1 MANETFLGWMMHILQ
16 TKEGLVSFSTS
27 ADSSLQRFDVV
38 LASFLQK
45 PGLPFA
51 DVLPEEAI
59 QAAFEEEGAAFGQ
72 EDDAVYT
79 PALTLWTFLSQ
90 VFFKEEQ
97 RSCLAAVSRLIVLL
111 VSLGRKACS
120 DNTGAFCRARAKL
133 PEAAF
138 PRLVYQ
144 VADGCEDA
152 LPDDWRWKSR
162 RTYLVDGC
170 TVSMSDT
177 PENQAVYPQP
187 NSQQEGLG
195 FPLARLVV
203 MLSLVTGMLSG
214 LAIGPYSG
222 KETGETA
229 LFRQLLDRLREGD
242 VVVADCYFCS
252 YFMICLLLERGVDL
266 VSRLHQC
273 RTADFRRGQRLGA
286 GDHIVEWPRP
296 PRPEWMDEATYARM
310 PASIRI
316 REVEVAVPQP
326 GFRVDVF
333 VVATTLLDAQEYTR
347 ADLAELYRTRWLAE
361 LDIRAIKCSLGMDV
375 LRCKTPEMVRKEIWA
390 CLLGYNLVRH
400 TMLQAAYES
409 GCSPRCMEDEPVSA
423 EDACAAARESNSSPR
438 RADEE
443 RARAEDAC
451 AAAAGSNSSPR
462 CREEDRVRTAD
473 SGARELEP
481 NRSPRCL
488 EKEPTPSREVGAA
501 MQEPECSPRQLSF
514 TAAMQKLAASWVL
527 APSFTKTMADELRRA
542 NHKHLRKHRV
552 GHRPNRVEP
561 RAIKRRPKPHKL
573 LTQPRA
579 EARAA
584 LRSRPATRAAA

>member
-1 MANETFLGWMMHILQ
+1 MVMHILQ

-27 ADSSLQRFDVV
+27 VRSLPQQFGLV

-51 DVLPEEAI
+51 DVLREETI
-59 QAAFEEEGAAFGQ
+59 QAAFQEEGADFGQ

-79 PALTLWTFLSQ
+79 PAITLWTFLSQ

-97 RSCLAAVSRLIVLL
+97 RSCVAAVSRLIVLL
-111 VSLGRKACS
+111 VSLGRKPCS
-120 DNTGAFCRARAKL
+120 ENTGAYCRARAKL

-138 PRLVYQ
+138 RRIVYQ

-152 LPDDWRWKSR
+152 LPDEWRWKR
-162 RTYLVDGC
+162 RRAFLVDGC
-170 TVSMSDT
+170 TVSMPDT
-177 PENQAVYPQP
+177 PENQVAYPQP
-187 NSQQEGLG
+187 NTQQEGVG

-203 MLSLVTGMLSG
+203 MLSLATAMVGG

-229 LFRQLLDRLREGD
+229 LFRQLFDRLRTGD
-242 VVVADCYFCS
+242 VVIADCYFCS
-252 YFMICLLLERGVDL
+252 YFMFCLLMELGVDL
-266 VSRLHQC
+266 LSRLHQK
-273 RTADFRRGQRLGA
+273 RTADFRRGQRLGP

-310 PASIRI
+310 PATLRI
-316 REVEVAVPQP
+316 REVEIAVPQP
-326 GFRVDVF
+326 GFRVEVF

-347 ADLAELYRTRWLAE
+347 DDLADLYRERWLAE

-375 LRCKTPEMVRKEIWA
+375 LRCQSPEMVRKEIWA
-390 CLLGYNLVRH
+390 SLLAYNLIRQ
-400 TMLQAAYES
+400 TMLQAAYAS
-409 GCSPRCMEDEPVSA
+409 GQSPPCMAEEPSA
-423 EDACAAARESNSSPR
+423 TDDACAKACESNNAPPCLGTKSVSSV
-438 RADEE
+438 A
-443 RARAEDAC
+443 AC
-451 AAAAGSNSSPR
+451 P
-462 CREEDRVRTAD
+462 D
-473 SGARELEP
+473 SLELE
-481 NRSPRCL
+481 RL
-488 EKEPTPSREVGAA
+488 
-501 MQEPECSPRQLSF
+501 PRQLSF
-514 TAAMQKLAASWVL
+514 TAALQRLAASWIP
-527 APSFTKTMADELRRA
+527 APLLSEAAADELRRA
-542 NHKHLRKHRV
+542 NYKHLAKHRV

-584 LRSRPATRAAA
+584 LQSRAATRAAA